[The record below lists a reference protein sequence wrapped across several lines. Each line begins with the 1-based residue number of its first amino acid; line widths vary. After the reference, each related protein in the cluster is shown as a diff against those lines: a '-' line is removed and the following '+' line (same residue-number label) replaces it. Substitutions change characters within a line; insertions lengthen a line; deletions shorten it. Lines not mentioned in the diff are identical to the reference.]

1 MQKYKTLVIMGTI
14 YIHLFHLRTYF
25 LFDDDIH
32 ENSALVSVMKNRK
45 STTYLNKSIY
55 GIMVR

>member
-1 MQKYKTLVIMGTI
+1 MGTI
-14 YIHLFHLRTYF
+14 YIHLFHLHTYF

-55 GIMVR
+55 GIIVR